1 MHISFPHPKYLLTIL
16 CFFLFLNK
24 KITLISPTLLSV
36 LLNVISKNISN
47 AIQSSAH
54 ASVTTLDKCNNLNT
68 NRSNCRYFTIL
79 HPNNAIVAILPHNID
94 TWNDILSFNLCPV
107 NYHIHIIFIMKNKN
121 LDSTMNQIY
130 EFLSFQL
137 KPVIQ
142 DYFLY
147 VSHVK
152 CISLHS
158 CLRRCLKIGF
168 IVFYFLS
175 SNWRFNILPIHYIS
189 NEIHSSSLCVLIK
202 LSNKSLVWYMKTQ
215 CAITHIHVI

>member
-1 MHISFPHPKYLLTIL
+1 MIYFHLTYARYVETYL
-16 CFFLFLNK
+16 K
-24 KITLISPTLLSV
+24 K
-36 LLNVISKNISN
+36 
-47 AIQSSAH
+47 
-54 ASVTTLDKCNNLNT
+54 NN
-68 NRSNCRYFTIL
+68 
-79 HPNNAIVAILPHNID
+79 
-94 TWNDILSFNLCPV
+94 
-107 NYHIHIIFIMKNKN
+107 N

-142 DYFLY
+142 NYFLY

-168 IVFYFLS
+168 LVFYFLS

-202 LSNKSLVWYMKTQ
+202 LSNKSLVWCMKTQ